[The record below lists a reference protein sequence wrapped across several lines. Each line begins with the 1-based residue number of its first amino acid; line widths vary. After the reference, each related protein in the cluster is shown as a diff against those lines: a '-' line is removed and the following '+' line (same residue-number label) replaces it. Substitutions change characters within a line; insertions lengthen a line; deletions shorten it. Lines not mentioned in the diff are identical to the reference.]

1 MIEEIKHLVQLLGKV
16 EIKHS
21 SMDQNRVAHELAQLG
36 SRAVSK
42 SSWVRFCPTSI
53 TFLFVPHS
61 FHFMIPFTFMILI
74 PCHPYL

>member
-36 SRAVSK
+36 SRAVSNR
-42 SSWVRFCPTSI
+42 S
-53 TFLFVPHS
+53 LAGLGFVPPLSLS
-61 FHFMIPFTFMILI
+61 FSSLIAFIL
-74 PCHPYL
+74 